1 MSTIAGTSG
10 SGFDKDPML
19 SCAIAALVFA
29 ALLSIVY
36 ASWRNGI
43 SPMPAAAPL
52 RRAAAEEVARLG
64 GAGRLAEA
72 GAGWGTL
79 ALALARR
86 NPGWTVVGIEN
97 SPVPWLVSKLLG
109 AISGVRERVAFRRG
123 DVYEFPYGEVD
134 LVVCY
139 LYPEAMRRL
148 EAVFRRTLK
157 PGARV
162 VSVCFAMPGLRPER
176 VVICKDVYA
185 TKMYVYRFGI
195 DIEISE

>member
-1 MSTIAGTSG
+1 MIGY
-10 SGFDKDPML
+10 
-19 SCAIAALVFA
+19 AIVALVLA

-43 SPMPAAAPL
+43 SPMPASAPL
-52 RRAAAEEVARLG
+52 RRAVAEEVARIG

-79 ALALARR
+79 AIAIARR
-86 NPGWTVVGIEN
+86 NPHWTVVGIEN
-97 SPVPWLVSKLLG
+97 SPAPWLASQLLR
-109 AISGVRERVAFRRG
+109 AVSGVRERVTFRRANL
-123 DVYEFPYGEVD
+123 YEVPYGEVD
-134 LVVCY
+134 VVVCY
-139 LYPEAMRRL
+139 LYPGAMQRL

-162 VSVCFAMPGLRPER
+162 VSVCFALPGLRPER
-176 VVICKDVYA
+176 VVACKDIYA
-185 TKMYVYRFGI
+185 TKIYVYRFGV